1 MPSPNRRTRLA
12 LGLLAGALVLSGCTG
27 GGGGGGDRAGHPDRP
42 DPDLPLRARA
52 VAATDALLADYD
64 AVLAGPGAAQA
75 DRLRT
80 FRADLVAHRTA
91 LASGLPSPGDS
102 ASPGGSTPPSAGAS
116 PGGTPPSAS
125 STPPSPG
132 GSPGTRPTG
141 GAVNSVA
148 ALAAAERQTAGARL
162 ADLDAASPALAK
174 LLAAVSASDALHA
187 AALGDSGP
195 ITVPAPA
202 PSAAATPTGPSAS
215 GSPAP
220 LPSASTTALQSALA
234 AEHAAVYGYGVVG
247 AWLPVGPQRQDGYA
261 SYAVHQAER
270 DEWQRLL
277 GSAGATPTAAAPGY
291 RLPFPVTSAAT
302 AGQLAAHIETQLTG
316 VYAGLVAATTGP
328 LRQSAATALRDTALR
343 ATHWGADLSAL
354 PGLPDQPAAKG

>member
-1 MPSPNRRTRLA
+1 MPSPNRRTRLV
-12 LGLLAGALVLSGCTG
+12 LGILTGALLLSGCTSG
-27 GGGGGGDRAGHPDRP
+27 GGSLGDHDDHTNRP

-52 VAATDALLADYD
+52 VAATDTLLADYD
-64 AVLAGPGAAQA
+64 AVLAGPGATQA

-80 FRADLVAHRTA
+80 YRADLVAQRAA
-91 LASGLPSPGDS
+91 LASGLPSPGS
-102 ASPGGSTPPSAGAS
+102 ASPGGSTPPSPGAS
-116 PGGTPPSAS
+116 PGSTPPSAS

-132 GSPGTRPTG
+132 TSPGTRPTG
-141 GAVNSVA
+141 GAVTSVT

-195 ITVPAPA
+195 ITAPTPAA
-202 PSAAATPTGPSAS
+202 TAAATPTGPSAS

-247 AWLPVGPQRQDGYA
+247 AWLPAGPQRQDGYT

-316 VYAGLVAATTGP
+316 VYADLVAATTGP
-328 LRQSAATALRDTALR
+328 LRENAATALRATALR